1 MSKQTLK
8 NFTPTRDWVLVADPR
23 VEETE
28 SGIILPEN
36 MSAKLQSNISEV
48 LATGPECKQAKEGDL
63 AMINPTTTGNI
74 VTIEDRSFIMIPEHF
89 CMGIFEQNA

>member
-23 VEETE
+23 KEETE
-28 SGIILPEN
+28 NGIIIPEN
-36 MSAKLQSNISEV
+36 VQAKYQSNISEI
-48 LATGPECKQAKEGDL
+48 LAIGPECKQASIGDL

-74 VTIEDRSFIMIPEHF
+74 IEIEEKSYIMIPEHF
-89 CMGIFEQNA
+89 CMGIFKQ